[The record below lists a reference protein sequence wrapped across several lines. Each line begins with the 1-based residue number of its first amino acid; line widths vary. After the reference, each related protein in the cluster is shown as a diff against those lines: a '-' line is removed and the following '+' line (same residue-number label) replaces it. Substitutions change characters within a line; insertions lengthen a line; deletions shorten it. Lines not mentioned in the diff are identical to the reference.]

1 MVSIDFCQEG
11 LGCEQLL
18 DFVILDSVDASN
30 FSSKIENIATLCHP
44 HASMRALAIS
54 QTSYRKLTEMPDHP
68 IHPLVGPR
76 KSGSLLKHLS
86 TQ

>member
-54 QTSYRKLTEMPDHP
+54 LCGQCYHGRSKVD
-68 IHPLVGPR
+68 V
-76 KSGSLLKHLS
+76 SGSVS
-86 TQ
+86 